1 MKTNITLW
9 TKLYD
14 QAKQIFE
21 IAPWEVFDEIELFA
35 IRTRRTTYFV
45 STMGGNG
52 QHFALAFYEGAEALA
67 KFLTAQDDDLPER
80 LRMENLLTNP
90 HLQLSFEPRAH
101 VEPEDRAILKAVG
114 KSFRGRWPLFRS
126 HRPARMPWFL
136 TGEEASEMEML
147 LEQTLVVLERE
158 MESPDTVLE
167 VCDSESFFLRE
178 QNSAGEWEDS
188 RCEVDDLP
196 VASHVLRANLPRGVP
211 DGLSRSPLRLELDL
225 ALMPF
230 PVADVPKGEAPY
242 FPLVLMLVDSASGMI
257 LGMELLPTKDGL
269 DAGLVLLPDA
279 FARILR
285 QGGILPACILARH
298 PILLSLLEAFE
309 KAYGIPFEFEGELPA
324 VSEAL
329 ESLLN
334 HQF

>member
-1 MKTNITLW
+1 
-9 TKLYD
+9 
-14 QAKQIFE
+14 
-21 IAPWEVFDEIELFA
+21 
-35 IRTRRTTYFV
+35 
-45 STMGGNG
+45 
-52 QHFALAFYEGAEALA
+52 
-67 KFLTAQDDDLPER
+67 
-80 LRMENLLTNP
+80 MENMLTTP

-136 TGEEASEMEML
+136 TGEEATEMEML
-147 LEQTLVVLERE
+147 LEQTLAVLERE

-167 VCDSESFFLRE
+167 DCDSDSFFLRE
-178 QNSAGEWEDS
+178 KNPAGEWEDS

-196 VASHVLRANLPRGVP
+196 VASHVLRANLPRGVT

-225 ALMPF
+225 ALMPL

-242 FPLVLMLVDSASGMI
+242 FPLVLMLADPASGMI
-257 LGMELLPTKDGL
+257 LGTELLPTKDGL
-269 DAGLVLLPDA
+269 DSAFVLLPDVLG
-279 FARILR
+279 RILR

-309 KAYGIPFEFEGELPA
+309 KAYGIPFEFDGELPA
-324 VSEAL
+324 VSEAI
-329 ESLLN
+329 ESLIN
-334 HQF
+334 HRF